1 MKTLVHKVLTG
12 MARIA
17 AAVLF
22 VLAAAGLSVAQADEP
37 NPYAMTD
44 DTWITINGTVGSV
57 SRDSFTLDYGDG
69 TVIVEMDDGDR
80 DADAYKLLTGD
91 KVTVAGRIDDD
102 FLETT
107 KIEAS
112 SVYVDSIGTTFF
124 ASAVDDETS
133 ERLGAAIAIPVEIS
147 RAEIQGTVTKVSKK
161 EFTVNAGTTEVRI
174 DVDEMLYNPLDDEGY
189 QKVRVGDRVKVSGE
203 IDSGL
208 FEGYE
213 IEANS
218 VVKLNMS

>member
-1 MKTLVHKVLTG
+1 MKTLAFRALTG
-12 MARIA
+12 VSRIA
-17 AAVLF
+17 VAVLF

-44 DTWITINGTVGSV
+44 DTWLTINGTVSSV

-112 SVYVDSIGTTFF
+112 SVYVESIGTTFF
-124 ASAVDDETS
+124 ASAVDEETS
-133 ERLGAAIAIPVEIS
+133 ERLAAAIAVPVQIS
-147 RAEIQGTVTKVSKK
+147 RAEIQGTVTKVSEK
-161 EFTVNAGTTEVRI
+161 EFTVAAGTTEVRI
-174 DVDEMLYNPLDDEGY
+174 DVDDMLYNPLDEEGY
-189 QKVRVGDRVKVSGE
+189 QKVRVGDRVKVSGD
-203 IDSGL
+203 IDSDL